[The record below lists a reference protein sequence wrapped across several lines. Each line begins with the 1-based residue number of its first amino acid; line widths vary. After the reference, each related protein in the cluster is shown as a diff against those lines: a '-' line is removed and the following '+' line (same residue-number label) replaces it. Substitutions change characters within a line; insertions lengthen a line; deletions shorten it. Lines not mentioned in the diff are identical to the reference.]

1 MTGDIFVP
9 EIKSFLE
16 TTGCPYITK
25 PFAMDDFRRTVGAA
39 LGG

>member
-1 MTGDIFVP
+1 VP

-25 PFAMDDFRRTVGAA
+25 PFAMDDFRRTVNSA
-39 LGG
+39 LTDT